1 MKKMDLFWEIAE
13 YLFLLAIGL
22 VVAGGLT
29 NFWVGA
35 YIERGK
41 VQGLMPLT
49 PASFLG
55 LLVVRFSLFILMAIV
70 GILLFASVLASF
82 RVVLNFFRAA
92 AYLPAFAIIIG
103 AGTTFLATKI
113 VIFWMDGIRAKYSIL
128 LLLVSLILTFGMI
141 FLSYESQI
149 LFELAVFG
157 IPDAAKWLLIIFVAN
172 IILLIL
178 MYLHGRVYKTWF
190 SHES

>member
-1 MKKMDLFWEIAE
+1 MTKMDLFWEIAE

-35 YIERGK
+35 YIKRGK

-103 AGTTFLATKI
+103 AETTFLATKI

-157 IPDAAKWLLIIFVAN
+157 IRDAAN
-172 IILLIL
+172 G
-178 MYLHGRVYKTWF
+178 Y
-190 SHES
+190 

>member
-1 MKKMDLFWEIAE
+1 MTKMDLFWEIAE

-35 YIERGK
+35 YIKRGK

-55 LLVVRFSLFILMAIV
+55 LLVVRCSLFILMAIV
-70 GILLFASVLASF
+70 GILLFASVLVSF

-157 IPDAAKWLLIIFVAN
+157 IRDAAKWLLIIFVAN